1 MVLFFHQDSSKTH
14 LRPRLTTAS
23 GRIVNIEVQVERYK
37 FFIQRIIYYLAK
49 MLVEQMKAGFN
60 YGRINQ
66 TICVVIANHIL
77 CPEEEHYLNSYDLR
91 NPITGRL
98 FTDLLKVVILE
109 LPKVPET
116 DDNRAI
122 WPWLQ
127 FFKCKTKEDFTMLA
141 KTHPEVKPA
150 INEYA
155 KLSWSDRRRMIA
167 DYKEKARRDKYAMM
181 EFAKDEG
188 RDEGIALGEV
198 KGIAIGE
205 AKGLER
211 LRNTARKM
219 KIRGIPVNQIAEDT
233 GLTLEEVEQL

>member
-1 MVLFFHQDSSKTH
+1 M
-14 LRPRLTTAS
+14 
-23 GRIVNIEVQVERYK
+23 NIEVQVERYK